1 MPNLLSKLLPD
12 EQEYESVIKVYEPD
26 SKVLQ
31 IACDIISQR
40 VVCFFK

>member
-1 MPNLLSKLLPD
+1 MPNLLSRFLPD
-12 EQEYESVIKVYEPD
+12 AREHESVIKVYEPE
-26 SKVLQ
+26 SQVLQ